1 LAAPPVLVTCIT
13 SLGTG
18 SKRHPF
24 WLISC
29 LFLISFL
36 FLGTSRGHRNLYHP
50 CVTNQEAECVFCRIA
65 SGAERS
71 WKVYE
76 NADSIAILDRFPA
89 VPGHT
94 LVMPRRHAADIW
106 DIGRE
111 DAGRLM
117 EAVHDVAAL
126 LGERLSPDGMTLFQA
141 NRNAGWQTVLHMH
154 FHVVPRQMGDPL
166 TVAWTPQAASEA
178 ELNEILNRI
187 R

>member
-1 LAAPPVLVTCIT
+1 
-13 SLGTG
+13 
-18 SKRHPF
+18 
-24 WLISC
+24 
-29 LFLISFL
+29 
-36 FLGTSRGHRNLYHP
+36 
-50 CVTNQEAECVFCRIA
+50 VTNLEAECLFCRIA

-71 WKVYE
+71 WTVYE

-106 DIGRE
+106 DIRRE

-126 LGERLSPDGMTLFQA
+126 IGERLLPDGLTLFQA
-141 NRNAGWQTVLHMH
+141 NRPAGWQTVMHLH
-154 FHVVPRQMGDPL
+154 FHVVPRQLGDSL
-166 TVAWTPQAASEA
+166 TAAWTPQAATEA
-178 ELNEILNRI
+178 ELDEILDRI